1 MSNFQPNWVSKPGD
15 TIIDILN
22 DRKLSVSAFAQTIR
36 YKKQDVE
43 EIISGKKEINQEVA
57 TLLESCLGSSASF
70 WLNREFQYRS
80 NLARIEE
87 EKSWL
92 KELPVKDMVDRGWIG
107 KTNNLLQACLDFFGV
122 PNIKAWSEKYSGISL
137 QYSFRTST
145 SFNSETGSLAAWLR
159 MGELKGNSQ
168 TCDKWDTDSF
178 INALEKVKRLTRK
191 REPKD
196 FLPTLIK
203 ICASCGVSVV
213 ILRAPTGCKAS
224 GATKF
229 LNKDKA
235 LLLLSFRHLSDDQ
248 FWFTFFHEAG
258 HLILHKHRDT
268 FIEGIKDV
276 TNEEEREANLFAGHF
291 LIPRAL
297 EHRLSKLTSNKRDII
312 GFAQEAGIS
321 PGILVGQLQH
331 RGYFKP
337 GYSNS
342 YKRRYNWN
350 DIDSAS

>member
-1 MSNFQPNWVSKPGD
+1 MNNFRPNWISKPGD
-15 TIIDILN
+15 TISDILKN
-22 DRKLSVSAFAQTIR
+22 RKLSVSAFAKTIS
-36 YKKQDVE
+36 YKEHEVE

-80 NLARIEE
+80 NLARIDE

-92 KELPVKDMVDRGWIG
+92 RELPVKDMVERGWIP
-107 KTNNLLQACLDFFGV
+107 KVSNVLQTCLDFFGV
-122 PNIKAWSEKYSGISL
+122 DSIKAWQEKYSSISA

-145 SFNSETGSLAAWLR
+145 TFNSDAASLAAWLR
-159 MGELKGNSQ
+159 MGELRGESQ
-168 TCDKWDTDSF
+168 QCSKWDRDSF
-178 INALEKVKRLTRK
+178 IKALEEIKPLTRK
-191 REPKD
+191 KEPKD
-196 FLPTLIK
+196 FLPTLIE

-213 ILRAPTGCKAS
+213 ILRALSGCKAS

-258 HLILHKHRDT
+258 HLILHKDREL
-268 FIEGIKDV
+268 FIEGVKDV
-276 TNEEEREANLFAGHF
+276 TNDEEREANLFAGHF
-291 LIPRAL
+291 LIPHAL
-297 EHRLSKLTSNKRDII
+297 ENRLPKLTANKRDII

-321 PGILVGQLQH
+321 PGIVIGQLQH

-337 GYSNS
+337 SYSNS
-342 YKRRYNWN
+342 YKRRYNWD

>member
-15 TIIDILN
+15 TIIDILKN
-22 DRKLSVSAFAQTIR
+22 RKLSVSAFAETIS

-57 TLLESCLGSSASF
+57 TVLESCLGSSVSF

-92 KELPVKDMVDRGWIG
+92 KELPVKDMVERGWIP
-107 KTNNLLQACLDFFGV
+107 KASNLLQACLDFFGV
-122 PNIKAWSEKYSGISL
+122 ANIKAWRETYGSISL

-145 SFNSETGSLAAWLR
+145 SFSSEAGSLAAWLR
-159 MGELKGNSQ
+159 MGELKGDSQ
-168 TCDKWDTDSF
+168 TCDKWNKDLF
-178 INALEKVKRLTRK
+178 IKALENVKSLTRK
-191 REPKD
+191 KEPRE

-203 ICASCGVSVV
+203 ICATCGVSVV

-229 LNKDKA
+229 LNNDKA

-258 HLILHKHRDT
+258 HLILHKHRET
-268 FIEGIKDV
+268 FIEGVKDLA
-276 TNEEEREANLFAGHF
+276 NEEEREANLFAGHL
-291 LIPRAL
+291 LIPHAL
-297 EHRLSKLTSNKRDII
+297 EDRLSKLTANRRDII

-321 PGILVGQLQH
+321 PGIVIGQLQH

-337 GYSNS
+337 SYSNS
-342 YKRRYNWN
+342 YKRRYNWD
-350 DIDSAS
+350 DIDFAF